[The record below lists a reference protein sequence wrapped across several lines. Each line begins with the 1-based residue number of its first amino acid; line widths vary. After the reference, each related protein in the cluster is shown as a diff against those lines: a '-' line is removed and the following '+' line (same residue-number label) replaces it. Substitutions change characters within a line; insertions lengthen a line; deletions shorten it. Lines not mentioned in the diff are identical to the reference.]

1 VIKKPYEGVI
11 SMLTIKTEAIHGV
24 TSCTTYENGNIKACK
39 VNQPN
44 TISTRYGDLTPQ
56 FSSPDERKKDMK
68 ALSFYENGNVKSI
81 ALEKRQ
87 KIDTPI
93 GTLTAEMITFHESG
107 TIDSLF
113 PTNGQIGFGW
123 SLDDEAKITER
134 YDFQFPFGAFSA
146 RIIGLRF
153 YESGQ
158 LSSLILWP
166 GEIVKI
172 ETPIGTIPIRIGFK
186 LYENGTLQSIEPAHP
201 IILDTPI
208 GSITAFDYTALGMDA
223 DFNSITFDTE
233 GHLSSIMTNSD
244 FVIKNSIDGQRETV
258 FQHLRLDMLSDN
270 YLKIP
275 TSIHFAGDQVTFYNN
290 EKKITY
296 TINENKFLVLY
307 DGNYLDGACSPSDCS
322 ECVGC

>member
-1 VIKKPYEGVI
+1 MSNK
-11 SMLTIKTEAIHGV
+11 MNDTIQGI
-24 TSCTTYENGNIKACK
+24 TSCTTYENGKLKECK
-39 VNQPN
+39 VNKPN
-44 TISTRYGDLTPQ
+44 IIHTNYGDFTPH
-56 FSSPDERKKDMK
+56 FSSPDGRKKDMK
-68 ALSFYENGNVKSI
+68 ALSFFENGNLKSI
-81 ALEKRQ
+81 ALEERQ
-87 KIDTPI
+87 KIETSI
-93 GTLTAEMITFHESG
+93 GMLTAEMITFHESG

-123 SLDDEAKITER
+123 SLDDEAKITEK
-134 YDFQFPFGAFSA
+134 YDFHFPFGEFST

-172 ETPIGTIPIRIGFK
+172 DTPIGTIPVRIGFK
-186 LYENGTLQSIEPAHP
+186 LYENGLLQSVESAHP

-208 GSITAFDYTALGMDA
+208 GSVTAFDYSALGMDA
-223 DFNSITFDTE
+223 DFNSITFDE
-233 GHLSSIMTNSD
+233 KGNLSSVMTNSD
-244 FVIKNSIDGQRETV
+244 FVIKNVRNGQRETV

-270 YLKIP
+270 YLKVP
-275 TSIHFAGDQVTFYNN
+275 TSIQFETDRVTFNN
-290 EKKITY
+290 
-296 TINENKFLVLY
+296 NENKFMYTTNDNKFLILY

>member
-1 VIKKPYEGVI
+1 
-11 SMLTIKTEAIHGV
+11 MLTYKGELIQGI
-24 TSCTTYENGNIKACK
+24 TSCTTYDNGNLKECK

-44 TISTRYGDLTPQ
+44 IIQTNYGDLIPH

-68 ALSFYENGNVKSI
+68 ALSFYKNGNIKSI
-81 ALEKRQ
+81 ALEERQ
-87 KIDTPI
+87 KIETPI
-93 GTLTAEMITFHESG
+93 GTLTAEMITFYENG

-123 SLDDEAKITER
+123 SLDDEAKITEK
-134 YDFQFPFGAFSA
+134 YDFQFPFGEFST

-172 ETPIGTIPIRIGFK
+172 ETPVGTIPVRIGFK
-186 LYENGTLQSIEPAHP
+186 LYENGVLQSVEPAHP

-208 GSITAFDYTALGMDA
+208 GSVTAFDYTALGMDA
-223 DFNSITFDTE
+223 DFNSIGFDKE
-233 GHLSSIMTNSD
+233 GNLSAVMTNSD
-244 FVIKNSIDGQRETV
+244 FVIKNLNSSQRETV
-258 FQHLRLDMLSDN
+258 YQYSRLDMLSDN
-270 YLKIP
+270 YLKVP
-275 TSIHFAGDQVTFYNN
+275 TSIYFDRDHVTFKTNENN
-290 EKKITY
+290 FTY
-296 TINENKFLVLY
+296 TTKDNKFLILY